1 MDREIV
7 KWTGKLTLAKTYM
20 RMRSME
26 PQEILQY
33 DQAYLYIR
41 YEPLLKC
48 RNVLIAAKGLEYAGI
63 DPLSS
68 CVSLVECIRC
78 L

>member
-1 MDREIV
+1 
-7 KWTGKLTLAKTYM
+7 M

-26 PQEILQY
+26 PQEMLQY
-33 DQAYLYIR
+33 DEAYLYIS
-41 YEPLLKC
+41 YEPILTC

-63 DPLSS
+63 GPLSS
-68 CVSLVECIRC
+68 YVSLVECIRW

>member
-7 KWTGKLTLAKTYM
+7 NKTGKLTLAKTYM
-20 RMRSME
+20 RMHSME
-26 PQEILQY
+26 PQEMLQY
-33 DQAYLYIR
+33 EQPYLYIS
-41 YEPLLKC
+41 YELLLKC

-63 DPLSS
+63 GPLSS
-68 CVSLVECIRC
+68 CVSLVECIRW

>member
-1 MDREIV
+1 MDRELV

-26 PQEILQY
+26 PQEMLQY
-33 DQAYLYIR
+33 DEAYLYISF
-41 YEPLLKC
+41 EPILKC

-63 DPLSS
+63 GPLSS
-68 CVSLVECIRC
+68 YVSLVECIRW

>member
-7 KWTGKLTLAKTYM
+7 KWTGKLNLAKTYM

-26 PQEILQY
+26 PQEMLQY
-33 DQAYLYIR
+33 EQAYLYIS

-63 DPLSS
+63 GSLSS
-68 CVSLVECIRC
+68 CVSLLECIC
-78 L
+78 WL

>member
-1 MDREIV
+1 
-7 KWTGKLTLAKTYM
+7 
-20 RMRSME
+20 MRSLE
-26 PQEILQY
+26 PQEMLQY
-33 DQAYLYIR
+33 KQAYLYIS

-63 DPLSS
+63 GPLSS
-68 CVSLVECIRC
+68 YVSLVECIRW

>member
-1 MDREIV
+1 
-7 KWTGKLTLAKTYM
+7 M

-26 PQEILQY
+26 PQEMLQY
-33 DQAYLYIR
+33 KQPYLYIS

-63 DPLSS
+63 GPLSS
-68 CVSLVECIRC
+68 CVSLVECIRW

>member
-7 KWTGKLTLAKTYM
+7 KWTGKLTRAKTYL
-20 RMRSME
+20 RMPSTE
-26 PQEILQY
+26 PQEMLQY
-33 DQAYLYIR
+33 EQAYLYIS

-48 RNVLIAAKGLEYAGI
+48 RNVLVAAKGLKYDRIG
-63 DPLSS
+63 PLLSS
-68 CVSLVECIRC
+68 VSLVECIGW

>member
-1 MDREIV
+1 
-7 KWTGKLTLAKTYM
+7 
-20 RMRSME
+20 ME
-26 PQEILQY
+26 PQEMLQY
-33 DQAYLYIR
+33 KQAYLYIS

-63 DPLSS
+63 GPLSS
-68 CVSLVECIRC
+68 CVSLVKCIRW